1 MPDKNSHTLMTW
13 CSAIGRL
20 AECDRLSAPAVIARI
35 GARGEAFHGWPE
47 GFDDSGL
54 LLPRQNAMRECAKA
68 GYAAERLGLR
78 PVRVR

>member
-13 CSAIGRL
+13 WSAIGRW
-20 AECDRLSAPAVIARI
+20 AECDRLSAPPSSRGSAQ
-35 GARGEAFHGWPE
+35 GEAFHGWPE